1 MALIDDCKT
10 SKLEAE
16 QAWRQEGTCAL
27 EPAWQIFAWNNVVHD
42 DDDDDDEDDDIGVEY
57 CEQVLQLKNADS
69 WELFDWTALFVRVPA
84 QPLL

>member
-42 DDDDDDEDDDIGVEY
+42 GDEDDDVGVEY
-57 CEQVLQLKNADS
+57 CEQVLQLGDGTI
-69 WELFDWTALFVRVPA
+69 WHRGQFDT
-84 QPLL
+84 

>member
-10 SKLEAE
+10 SKLEVE

-42 DDDDDDEDDDIGVEY
+42 DDENDNVGVKY

-69 WELFDWTALFVRVPA
+69 WELFN
-84 QPLL
+84 

>member
-1 MALIDDCKT
+1 MQLTILMALIDDCKT

-42 DDDDDDEDDDIGVEY
+42 DDDDDDEDDEEDDDEDDDIGVDY
-57 CEQVLQLKNADS
+57 CEQVLRLKNAES
-69 WELFDWTALFVRVPA
+69 WELFD
-84 QPLL
+84 

>member
-27 EPAWQIFAWNNVVHD
+27 EPAWQIFAWNIDVHD
-42 DDDDDDEDDDIGVEY
+42 DDNGGDDEDDVEDNEYCTRVLEY
-57 CEQVLQLKNADS
+57 CEQVLWLKNAVS
-69 WELFDWTALFVRVPA
+69 WELFD
-84 QPLL
+84 

>member
-10 SKLEAE
+10 SKLEVE

-42 DDDDDDEDDDIGVEY
+42 DEDGDVGVEY
-57 CEQVLQLKNADS
+57 CEQVVRLKKADS
-69 WELFDWTALFVRVPA
+69 WEFTSKR
-84 QPLL
+84 